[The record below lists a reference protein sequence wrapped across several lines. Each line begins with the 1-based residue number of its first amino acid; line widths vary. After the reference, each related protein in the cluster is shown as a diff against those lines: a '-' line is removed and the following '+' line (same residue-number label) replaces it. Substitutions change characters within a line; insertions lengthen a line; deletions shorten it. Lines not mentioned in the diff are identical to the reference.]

1 MTTDLA
7 SINATLEP
15 RLKRL
20 LYRANHRGMRELDML
35 IGQFAESR
43 VATLTEAEAAEFERL
58 LDVQDPDM
66 LAWITG
72 VQPLPAEIDTPFF
85 REMVAFQTQL
95 SPNKL

>member
-1 MTTDLA
+1 MSNDLSA
-7 SINATLEP
+7 VNAALDP
-15 RLKRL
+15 RRKRL

-43 VATLTEAEAAEFERL
+43 VATLSDAEADEFERL

-72 VQPLPAEIDTPFF
+72 VQPVPAEVNTPFF